1 MSSDDQ
7 WILDSI
13 LSTIERLPIKYSKYE
28 VRDMILRDI
37 LHSDDEIDEDKK
49 TRLNQYAITYALNI
63 CILVK

>member
-13 LSTIERLPIKYSKYE
+13 LSTIERLPIKYSRYE